1 MSEIAS
7 TITLAVPPEAAGERL
22 DRWLALQVTDLSRG
36 RIQDLIDRGL
46 VLRNGLPCR
55 PRDPVRAGDAL
66 ELTIPVPE
74 PSGID
79 ARAMALD
86 VIYEDAELLVID
98 KPKGLVVHP
107 APGHSDDT
115 LVNALLAHCE
125 NLSGINGTQ
134 RPGIVHRL
142 DKDTTGLLVVAKTD
156 RAHQSL
162 QAQIQAKTARRDYLA
177 IVAGAPAQIEG
188 TIDAPIGRHP
198 VHRQKMAVQPKGRV
212 AITRWRV
219 VERLGN
225 FSLVEFGLETGRT
238 HQIRVHCLHKG
249 WPILG
254 DPLYGSA
261 KSPVNLEGQALH
273 AYRLAFD
280 HPLSGERLCF
290 EAPLPAEM
298 TKLLEVLRRRTH

>member
-74 PSGID
+74 PSGIE

>member
-74 PSGID
+74 PSGIE

-198 VHRQKMAVQPKGRV
+198 VHRQKMAV
-212 AITRWRV
+212 
-219 VERLGN
+219 
-225 FSLVEFGLETGRT
+225 
-238 HQIRVHCLHKG
+238 
-249 WPILG
+249 
-254 DPLYGSA
+254 
-261 KSPVNLEGQALH
+261 
-273 AYRLAFD
+273 
-280 HPLSGERLCF
+280 
-290 EAPLPAEM
+290 
-298 TKLLEVLRRRTH
+298 